1 MAVAGINLRML
12 PPRRNTTARRGAPHR
27 RVASWLLPLALMHAG
42 AWAQVVVPPGV
53 DPGRQEQRLAPP
65 PPRPAPPAIEVPQG
79 GGGATPPGAAE
90 IRFPLAA
97 IELAGVTIYRPD
109 DLRPLYQP
117 LLGREVSLAE
127 LFRLA
132 DAITLRYRRDG
143 YILSQALVPAQEIRD
158 GRVRI
163 SVVEGFIASYGFGDT
178 EPVSAK
184 PIARYA
190 QRILAE
196 RPLTAATLERYLLL
210 MNDLPG
216 VVARVTLVPSAG
228 TPGGSDMLI
237 ETREKRVDAYLTVDN
252 RGTRFLGPTEGQAG
266 VRANGLFGLG
276 ASAGLRG
283 LVTAPTTELRLG
295 EFNADLPI
303 GDDGWRAGLRV
314 ARSDTRPGHTLR
326 LLDVDGDSTSLTVD
340 ASYPIRRSREGNLS
354 ATGRA
359 TWRESETRSF
369 GTTLSDD
376 NLRVLGLGVNWDAID
391 SWRGVTT
398 AFGEVSQGIAALGA
412 SRAGGTTLSR
422 GNGRPD
428 FTKLVGGVTRVQG
441 LADGLNLR
449 VDLEGQY
456 AAAQLLASEQFGLGG
471 ARLGRA
477 YDPSEV
483 VGDHGLG
490 GRFELQWT
498 PEFDSFGELRGLQ
511 LYGYYDL
518 GRVWRIDGNPGG
530 LPQSLASTGGGA
542 RFTLTGGISGYGE
555 ITQPLTLTPA
565 AEGDRNPR
573 FFFGVTVQY

>member
-1 MAVAGINLRML
+1 ML
-12 PPRRNTTARRGAPHR
+12 PPRRNLIARRGAPHR
-27 RVASWLLPLALMHAG
+27 GIAWWLPPFALLHAV
-42 AWAQVVVPPGV
+42 AWAQAIVPPSV

-65 PPRPAPPAIEVPQG
+65 PLRPAPPAIEVPQG
-79 GGGATPPGAAE
+79 GGAPPPGAAE

-97 IELAGVTIYRPD
+97 IEIAGVTVYRPD

-117 LLGREVSLAE
+117 LLGREVTLAE

-163 SVVEGFIASYGFGDT
+163 SVVEGFIAAYSFSEA
-178 EPVSAK
+178 EPVSAR

-190 QRILAE
+190 QRILGE

-216 VVARVTLVPSAG
+216 VVARVTLVPSAS

-237 ETREKRVDAYLTVDN
+237 EAREKRVDAYLTIDN

-303 GDDGWRAGLRV
+303 GDDGWRVGLRV

-326 LLDVDGDSTSLTVD
+326 LLDVDGDSTSVTVD
-340 ASYPIRRSREGNLS
+340 AAYPIRRSREGNMS

-369 GTTLSDD
+369 GATLSDD
-376 NLRVLGLGVNWDAID
+376 DLRVLGLGLNWDAID
-391 SWRGVTT
+391 AWRGVTT
-398 AFGEVSQGIAALGA
+398 AFGEVSQGIGGLGA
-412 SRAGGTTLSR
+412 SRAGDANLSR
-422 GNGRPD
+422 ANGRPD
-428 FTKLVGGVTRVQG
+428 FTKLVGGLTRVQG
-441 LADGLNLR
+441 LLDGVNLR
-449 VDLEGQY
+449 IDLEGQY

-471 ARLGRA
+471 ARFGRA

-490 GRFELQWT
+490 GRLELQWT
-498 PEFDSFGELRGLQ
+498 PDFDTFGELRGLQ

-542 RFTLTGGISGYGE
+542 RFSLTGGISGYGE
-555 ITQPLTLTPA
+555 ITQPLTLAPA

-573 FFFGVTVQY
+573 FFFGVTAQF